1 MSEEQQLREDAKRA
15 ERWARSMGDPQ
26 LTERLMR
33 LAREYTRR
41 ADELLQ
47 QQPLPV
53 NRRFTPFPVLRNGG
67 RRSWINIH
75 DQTEPSCSS
84 EPSTRFS
91 SASAVPC

>member
-33 LAREYTRR
+33 LAGEYTRR

-47 QQPLPV
+47 QQPLP
-53 NRRFTPFPVLRNGG
+53 
-67 RRSWINIH
+67 
-75 DQTEPSCSS
+75 
-84 EPSTRFS
+84 
-91 SASAVPC
+91 A